1 MSHQPRR
8 PACAA
13 ALLLALAACNQRGPD
28 GLTDEERDRLNQH
41 AAELDAQ
48 GGTEV
53 IDASP
58 DSLTANEATG
68 DDANPDGNEA
78 GSLDTNAQ

>member
-1 MSHQPRR
+1 MRFLPRR
-8 PACAA
+8 AACAA
-13 ALLLALAACNQRGPD
+13 ALLLALAACNQRGAD
-28 GLTDEERDRLNQH
+28 GLTDEEREKLNQY

-68 DDANPDGNEA
+68 DDADPDGNEA